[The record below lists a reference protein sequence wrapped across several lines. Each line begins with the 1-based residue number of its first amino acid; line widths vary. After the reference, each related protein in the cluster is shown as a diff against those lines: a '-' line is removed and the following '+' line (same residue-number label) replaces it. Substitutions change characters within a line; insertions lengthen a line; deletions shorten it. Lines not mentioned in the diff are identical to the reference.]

1 MKVPVISSVLL
12 SSALTVSAF
21 VTRPSHPV
29 RTTSACAPTWT
40 ALASTETEEQ
50 EQTQVAANG
59 STKQKTLG
67 LLTFDLD
74 DTLYPIKPVIDEA
87 NAAFAAAMKS
97 FGYEDIEPDAIDT
110 AGRTIREMVAKRDG
124 PAAAA
129 ALTHTQIREMAIRQE
144 METRILQRKLQACA
158 DDWATPVS
166 ALSNIVVSHA
176 RKWAK
181 EAVSESIVQ
190 AVLNAWEMERHHA
203 AERNLYPEVVDVLT
217 EIKKAHPEVVIGA
230 VTDGKANPMLMTFTL
245 APFFD
250 FCMSWE
256 DDQGRRTKFFQ
267 ELSSARSNADL
278 KWIYN
283 AAVEKYQVRAS
294 KMAAA
299 PCGLHQFHTRLARAI
314 THCSHI
320 STHFVRS
327 TITSSRKLPGPM
339 PP

>member
-1 MKVPVISSVLL
+1 MRYLTPLITLL
-12 SSALTVSAF
+12 VRVSAVTAF
-21 VTRPSHPV
+21 VTTTTRRLPSSP
-29 RTTSACAPTWT
+29 PTHLRQSGI
-40 ALASTETEEQ
+40 LASTQTEEQ
-50 EQTQVAANG
+50 EQIQVSNAV

-87 NAAFAAAMKS
+87 NAAFARAMKS
-97 FGYEDIEPDAIDT
+97 FGFDDIEPDTIDKV
-110 AGRTIREMVAKRDG
+110 GREIRQRVQEHDG

-129 ALTHTQIREMAIRQE
+129 VLTHTQIREMAIRQE
-144 METRILQRKLQACA
+144 MEKIILQRKLQSCA

-181 EAVSESIVQ
+181 AAVSESIVQ

-203 AERNLYPEVVDVLT
+203 AERHIYPEVVDVLT
-217 EIKKAHPEVVIGA
+217 EIKKAHPEVIIGA

-250 FCMSWE
+250 FCLSWE
-256 DDQGRRTKFFQ
+256 DDQGGRSKFFKD
-267 ELSSARSNADL
+267 LSSAESKSDL

-283 AAVEKYQVRAS
+283 AAAEKYQV
-294 KMAAA
+294 
-299 PCGLHQFHTRLARAI
+299 
-314 THCSHI
+314 
-320 STHFVRS
+320 
-327 TITSSRKLPGPM
+327 SSVGVCL
-339 PP
+339 